1 MKLRIHSDIHAEFY
15 RTESYTG
22 LIAVGEDEE
31 NTTLILAGDICTVGG
46 GKTMNPLYT
55 ELLDNL
61 VSRFKYVILVTGN
74 HDYYSSRIDKAD
86 RWFTEYAAENSNF
99 YFLNGSSVKIDDV
112 VFVGGSLWTNF
123 GDFNPLYMQDAVLF
137 MNDYKCITIKQG
149 NHYRKL
155 RAIDT
160 YEIHKKHVAVIEDAL
175 YNSGEEKVVVVTH
188 MLPSFA
194 CIDERYKTTQNHS
207 INHAYASDLDDL
219 IFEGEPDLWIY
230 GHTHSSSDFMIGETR
245 MIANPCGY
253 PNHYGELE
261 NYKCDPLLVVEV

>member
-15 RTESYTG
+15 RLESYTG
-22 LIAVGEDEE
+22 LMAVGEDEE
-31 NTTLILAGDICTVGG
+31 NTTLILAGDICTAGG

-61 VSRFKYVILVTGN
+61 VSRFKYTLLVTGN
-74 HDYYSSRIDKAD
+74 HEYYGSRIDKVD
-86 RWFTEYAAENSNF
+86 QWFTDYDNNNSNF
-99 YFLNGSSVKIDDV
+99 HFLNNGSVKLDDV

-123 GDFNPLYMQDAVLF
+123 GDFNPLYMSDAMLF
-137 MNDYKCITIKQG
+137 MNDYKRITIKQG

-155 RAIDT
+155 RSVDT
-160 YEIHKKHVAVIEDAL
+160 HTIHKRHLTDIENIL

-194 CIDERYKTTQNHS
+194 CIDECYRTTQNHS

-219 IFEGEPDLWIY
+219 ILDGAPDLWIY
-230 GHTHSSSDFMIGETR
+230 GHTHSSSDFMIGETKL
-245 MIANPCGY
+245 IANPNGY
-253 PNHYGELE
+253 PNLDGELE